1 MSNILSTEHLC
12 LECRACEQI
21 CPKCAISMRE
31 NAEGFSY
38 PNIDMDKCIDC
49 GLCVKVCRTPCN
61 SEQPSFRAAQ
71 LRFCCLPFDEVRQCS
86 AL

>member
-21 CPKCAISMRE
+21 CSKHAISMQE

-38 PNIDMDKCIDC
+38 PKIDMDKCVDC
-49 GLCVKVCRTPCN
+49 GLCVN
-61 SEQPSFRAAQ
+61 PS
-71 LRFCCLPFDEVRQCS
+71 LTV
-86 AL
+86 